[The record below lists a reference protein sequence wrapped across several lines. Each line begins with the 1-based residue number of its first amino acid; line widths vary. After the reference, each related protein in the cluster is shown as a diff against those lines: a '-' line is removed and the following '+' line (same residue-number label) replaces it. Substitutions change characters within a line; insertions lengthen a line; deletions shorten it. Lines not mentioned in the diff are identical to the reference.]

1 MYKSGQP
8 QLLSR
13 ASHCR
18 IIIVPR
24 SITIIYVSINLFKA
38 FVEYY
43 SGYRYSHC
51 RLGISAHKSSAT
63 QVDDGKFCAAVIA
76 ILCATIL
83 NRTPSNYEL
92 ILTPFAAFI
101 AAQQQPELYRAML
114 MNVFLFFP
122 LGLTLSN
129 ALPRKWHRWGR
140 IALTTFVGCILSVGI
155 EYTQYRYALGMVE
168 VDDVICNT
176 LGAFIGSTSLL
187 IAHAIEK
194 HKERAWHTNM
204 TLTATERQFL
214 HIAKAAVSG
223 GEVTAENVDW
233 PAVFTLANQQKLLPI
248 LFEAVRKT
256 PAAAEN
262 AALFAAVKQ
271 QVIAQVLHQ
280 TMRASEF
287 ADLYQ
292 KLRAAGLHPIV
303 VKGQLCSR
311 LYPQTDHRISADDD
325 LYIPDAEFMA
335 CHEQLL
341 ANGLT
346 TDTPADELPTADEVS
361 YTKDGSPL
369 YIELH
374 RHLFDSAEDA
384 HDELNHFFAD
394 LNPVE
399 IDGLLAMPPHEHLLY
414 LILHA
419 YKHFV
424 RSGIGLRQFCDIGL
438 WARAYHVEIDWQRL
452 HEQCESVHA
461 ATFAAA
467 AFCIAREY
475 LGIDFDLPTPWDASI
490 DAEPLLHD
498 TLCGGVYGSNDLTRL
513 HSSTVTLNA
522 VKASRTGEK
531 SSVLSTVFPKREY
544 LERRYPYLKKRPYLL
559 PVAWAQRIAHY
570 ASEKQSGADNS
581 ASGSIKLAKERIEL
595 MKRYG
600 IMD

>member
-1 MYKSGQP
+1 MFQSIYSKPLSNIILAIVIAIVAWGYLRTKV
-8 QLLSR
+8 QLR
-13 ASHCR
+13 RWTMA
-18 IIIVPR
+18 
-24 SITIIYVSINLFKA
+24 N
-38 FVEYY
+38 FV
-43 SGYRYSHC
+43 
-51 RLGISAHKSSAT
+51 L
-63 QVDDGKFCAAVIA
+63 FCAAVIA
-76 ILCATIL
+76 ILYATIL
-83 NRTPSNYEL
+83 NRTPGNYEL
-92 ILTPFAAFI
+92 ILAPFASLT
-101 AAQQQPELYRAML
+101 AARVQPELYRALL

-129 ALPRKWHRWGR
+129 ALPRKWHRWLR
-140 IALTTFVGCILSVGI
+140 IILTTLIGCILSAGI
-155 EYTQYRYALGMVE
+155 EYAQYRYALGMAE

-194 HKERAWHTNM
+194 SRERAWHTNM
-204 TLTATERQFL
+204 TLTTTETQFL
-214 HIAKAAVSG
+214 HIAKAAISG
-223 GEVTAENVDW
+223 GDLPAEKVDW
-233 PAVFTLANQQKLLPI
+233 PTIFTLANQQKLLPI
-248 LFEAVRKT
+248 LFEAARKT

-262 AALFAAVKQ
+262 ATLFAVTKQ
-271 QVIAQVLHQ
+271 QVIGQVLHQ

-287 ADLYQ
+287 ADLYR
-292 KLRAAGLHPIV
+292 KLRSAGLHPIV

-311 LYPQTDHRISADDD
+311 LYPLKDHRISADDD
-325 LYIPDAEFMA
+325 LYISDAEFMA

-341 ANGLT
+341 ANGLRIG
-346 TDTPADELPTADEVS
+346 TPADELATADEVS
-361 YTKDGSPL
+361 YTKEGSPL

-374 RHLFDSAEDA
+374 RRLFDSSEDA
-384 HDELNHFFAD
+384 HDELNHFFAS
-394 LNPVE
+394 LKPVE
-399 IDGLLAMPPHEHLLY
+399 TDGFLAMPPHEHLLY
-414 LILHA
+414 LLLHA

-438 WARAYHVEIDWQRL
+438 WALEYHDEIDWQRL
-452 HEQCESVHA
+452 HDQCASVHA

-467 AFCIAREY
+467 AFRIARDY
-475 LGIDFDLPTPWDASI
+475 LGIDFDLPMPWDASI
-490 DAEPLLHD
+490 DVEPLLHD

-522 VKASRTGEK
+522 VKANRTGEK

-581 ASGSIKLAKERIEL
+581 VSGSIKLGKERIEL

>member
-1 MYKSGQP
+1 MSLKIFN
-8 QLLSR
+8 
-13 ASHCR
+13 C
-18 IIIVPR
+18 
-24 SITIIYVSINLFKA
+24 IY
-38 FVEYY
+38 
-43 SGYRYSHC
+43 GM
-51 RLGISAHKSSAT
+51 RLQK
-63 QVDDGKFCAAVIA
+63 VA
-76 ILCATIL
+76 ILMLLLLLLWANLCQHIIKRWAAINVVIFGLSTATIL
-83 NRTPSNYEL
+83 YATILTRSVGVSEA
-92 ILTPFAAFI
+92 ILTPFASLT
-101 AAQQQPELYRAML
+101 AARIQPEIYREML

-129 ALPRKWHRWGR
+129 ALPRKWHRWLR
-140 IALTTFVGCILSVGI
+140 IILTTFVGCALSAGI
-155 EYTQYRYALGMVE
+155 EYAQYRYALGLAE
-168 VDDVICNT
+168 TDDVICNT
-176 LGAFIGSTSLL
+176 MGAFLGAASLL
-187 IAHAIEK
+187 AAHAIEK

-214 HIAKAAVSG
+214 HIAKAAISG
-223 GEVTAENVDW
+223 GALPAENVDW
-233 PAVFTLANQQKLLPI
+233 PAVFALAGQQKLLPI
-248 LFEAVRKT
+248 VFEAARKT

-280 TMRASEF
+280 TVRASEF
-287 ADLYQ
+287 ADLYR
-292 KLRAAGLHPIV
+292 KLRAAGLHPVV

-325 LYIPDAEFMA
+325 LLIPDGELMA

-341 ANGLT
+341 ANGLRT
-346 TDTPADELPTADEVS
+346 GTPADELASADEVS
-361 YTKDGSPL
+361 YTKNGSPL

-374 RHLFDSAEDA
+374 RHLFDSSEDA

-394 LNPVE
+394 LKPIE
-399 IDGLLAMPPHEHLLY
+399 IDGFLAMPPHEHLLY
-414 LILHA
+414 LLLHA

-438 WARAYHVEIDWQRL
+438 WARAYHSEIDRQRL

-475 LGIDFDLPTPWDASI
+475 LGIEFDLPAPWDGSI
-490 DAEPLLHD
+490 DVEPLLHD

-531 SSVLSTVFPKREY
+531 SSVLRTVFPKREY
-544 LERRYPYLKKRPYLL
+544 LEHRYSYLKKRPYLL
-559 PVAWAQRIAHY
+559 PVAWAQRLAHY
-570 ASEKQSGADNS
+570 ASEKRSGAGNS
-581 ASGSIKLAKERIEL
+581 ASGSIKLAKERIAL
-595 MKRYG
+595 MKMYNV
-600 IMD
+600 IE

>member
-1 MYKSGQP
+1 MNP
-8 QLLSR
+8 WTVCILLLSLLLLWPMLCQR
-13 ASHCR
+13 VGER
-18 IIIVPR
+18 RRV
-24 SITIIYVSINLFKA
+24 LFNTA
-38 FVEYY
+38 
-43 SGYRYSHC
+43 
-51 RLGISAHKSSAT
+51 LA
-63 QVDDGKFCAAVIA
+63 CAAVFI
-76 ILCATIL
+76 ILYATIL
-83 NRTPSNYEL
+83 NRTPGNYEL
-92 ILTPFAAFI
+92 ILAPFASLT
-101 AAQQQPELYRAML
+101 AARVQPELYREML

-129 ALPRKWHRWGR
+129 ALPRKWHRWLR
-140 IALTTFVGCILSVGI
+140 IILTTLVGCALSAGI
-155 EYTQYRYALGMVE
+155 EYAQYRCALGLAE
-168 VDDVICNT
+168 TDDVICNT

-194 HKERAWHTNM
+194 HRERVRHTNM
-204 TLTATERQFL
+204 TLTTTETQFL
-214 HIAKAAVSG
+214 HIARAAISG
-223 GEVTAENVDW
+223 SDLPIEKVDW
-233 PAVFTLANQQKLLPI
+233 PAIFTLANQQKLLPI
-248 LFEAVRKT
+248 LFEAARAT
-256 PAAAEN
+256 PAAGEN
-262 AALFAAVKQ
+262 AALFAVTKQ
-271 QVIAQVLHQ
+271 QVIGQVLNQ
-280 TMRASEF
+280 TVRSAEF
-287 ADLYQ
+287 AALYH

-311 LYPQTDHRISADDD
+311 LYPLKDHRISADDD
-325 LYIPDAEFMA
+325 LYISDAEFMA

-346 TDTPADELPTADEVS
+346 TDTPVDELATADEVS
-361 YTKDGSPL
+361 YTKNGSPL

-374 RHLFDSAEDA
+374 RHLFDSSEDT
-384 HDELNHFFAD
+384 HDELNHFFTD
-394 LNPVE
+394 INPVE
-399 IDGLLAMPPHEHLLY
+399 TDGFLAMPPHEHLLY
-414 LILHA
+414 LLLHA

-438 WARAYHVEIDWQRL
+438 WAREYHDEIDWQRL

-467 AFCIAREY
+467 AFHIAGDY
-475 LGIDFDLPTPWDASI
+475 LGIEFDLPAPWDGSI
-490 DAEPLLHD
+490 DVEPLLHD

-559 PVAWAQRIAHY
+559 PVAWVQRLAHY
-570 ASEKQSGADNS
+570 ASEKQSGTDNS
-581 ASGSIKLAKERIEL
+581 ASGSIKLGKERIEL

>member
-1 MYKSGQP
+1 M
-8 QLLSR
+8 LLSLLLLWPML
-13 ASHCR
+13 CQR
-18 IIIVPR
+18 IGERRRMLLNIALACVAAFIIL
-24 SITIIYVSINLFKA
+24 Y
-38 FVEYY
+38 
-43 SGYRYSHC
+43 
-51 RLGISAHKSSAT
+51 
-63 QVDDGKFCAAVIA
+63 
-76 ILCATIL
+76 ATIL
-83 NRTPSNYEL
+83 TRTPGNYEV
-92 ILTPFAAFI
+92 ILTPFASLT
-101 AAQQQPELYRAML
+101 AARIQPEIYREML

-129 ALPRKWHRWGR
+129 ALPRKWHRWLR
-140 IALTTFVGCILSVGI
+140 IILTTLVGCALSAGI
-155 EYTQYRYALGMVE
+155 EYAQYRCALGLAE
-168 VDDVICNT
+168 TDDVICNT
-176 LGAFIGSTSLL
+176 LGAFLGSTSLL

-194 HKERAWHTNM
+194 HRERAWHTNM

-214 HIAKAAVSG
+214 NIAKAGVSG
-223 GEVTAENVDW
+223 GALPAENVDW
-233 PAVFTLANQQKLLPI
+233 PAVFALAGQQKLLPI
-248 LFEAVRKT
+248 VFEAVCKS

-271 QVIAQVLHQ
+271 QVIGQVLHQ
-280 TMRASEF
+280 TVRASEF
-287 ADLYQ
+287 AALYQ
-292 KLRAAGLHPIV
+292 TLRAAGLHPVV

-325 LYIPDAEFMA
+325 ILIPDGEFFA

-361 YTKDGSPL
+361 YTKNGSPL

-399 IDGLLAMPPHEHLLY
+399 IDGFWAMPPHEHLLY
-414 LILHA
+414 LLLHA

-424 RSGIGLRQFCDIGL
+424 RSGIGARQFCDIGL
-438 WARAYHVEIDWQRL
+438 WARAYHAEIDWQRL
-452 HEQCESVHA
+452 HEQCESAHA

-490 DAEPLLHD
+490 DVEPLLHD

-531 SSVLSTVFPKREY
+531 SSVLRTVFPKREY
-544 LERRYPYLKKRPYLL
+544 LELRYPYLKKRPYLL
-559 PVAWAQRIAHY
+559 PVAWAQRLAHY
-570 ASEKQSGADNS
+570 AGEKKTGADSS
-581 ASGSIKLAKERIEL
+581 ASGSIKLARERIEL

>member
-1 MYKSGQP
+1 MSTIMMRHIYAIP
-8 QLLSR
+8 LHMVIFLMLALL
-13 ASHCR
+13 
-18 IIIVPR
+18 IVWAMLSLHQNQRKR
-24 SITIIYVSINLFKA
+24 SIINAVLCSITALTILY
-38 FVEYY
+38 
-43 SGYRYSHC
+43 
-51 RLGISAHKSSAT
+51 
-63 QVDDGKFCAAVIA
+63 
-76 ILCATIL
+76 ATIL
-83 NRTPSNYEL
+83 TRTPGNYEV
-92 ILTPFAAFI
+92 ILTPFATF
-101 AAQQQPELYRAML
+101 AAARIQPEIYREML

-129 ALPRKWHRWGR
+129 ALPRKWHRWLR
-140 IALTTFVGCILSVGI
+140 TILTTLVGCALSAGI
-155 EYTQYRYALGMVE
+155 EYAQYRYALGLAE
-168 VDDVICNT
+168 TDDVICNT

-223 GEVTAENVDW
+223 GELPAESVDW
-233 PAVFTLANQQKLLPI
+233 PAVFALAGQQKLLPI
-248 LFEAVRKT
+248 VFEAVRKT
-256 PAAAEN
+256 SAAEEN
-262 AALFAAVKQ
+262 AALFAVTKQ
-271 QVIAQVLHQ
+271 QVIGQVLNQ
-280 TMRASEF
+280 TVRSAEF
-287 ADLYQ
+287 ADLYH

-311 LYPQTDHRISADDD
+311 LYPLKDHRISADDD

-346 TDTPADELPTADEVS
+346 TDTPADELPTADEVP

-374 RHLFDSAEDA
+374 RRLFDSSEDA
-384 HDELNHFFAD
+384 HDELNRFFEHFPAA
-394 LNPVE
+394 E
-399 IDGLLAMPPHEHLLY
+399 IAGFLAMPPHEHLLY
-414 LILHA
+414 LLLHA

-438 WARAYHVEIDWQRL
+438 WAWEYHDEIDWQRL
-452 HEQCESVHA
+452 HDQCASVHA

-467 AFCIAREY
+467 AFRIARDY

-490 DAEPLLHD
+490 DVEPLLHD

-531 SSVLSTVFPKREY
+531 SSVLRTVFPKREH
-544 LERRYPYLKKRPYLL
+544 LERRYPYLKKCPYLL
-559 PVAWAQRIAHY
+559 PVAWAQRLAHY
-570 ASEKQSGADNS
+570 AGEKKTGADSS

-600 IMD
+600 VMD

>member
-1 MYKSGQP
+1 M
-8 QLLSR
+8 
-13 ASHCR
+13 A
-18 IIIVPR
+18 
-24 SITIIYVSINLFKA
+24 N
-38 FVEYY
+38 FV
-43 SGYRYSHC
+43 
-51 RLGISAHKSSAT
+51 L
-63 QVDDGKFCAAVIA
+63 FCAAVIA
-76 ILCATIL
+76 ILYATIL
-83 NRTPSNYEL
+83 TRTPEIPEV
-92 ILTPFAAFI
+92 ILTPLATFI
-101 AAQQQPELYRAML
+101 AARQQPELYRALL

-129 ALPRKWHRWGR
+129 ALPLKWHRWGR
-140 IALTTFVGCILSVGI
+140 IILTALVGCVLSAGI
-155 EYTQYRYALGMVE
+155 EYTQYRYALGLAE
-168 VDDVICNT
+168 TDDVICNT

-194 HKERAWHTNM
+194 YRERVWHTNM
-204 TLTATERQFL
+204 TLTTTETQFL
-214 HIAKAAVSG
+214 HIAKAAISG
-223 GEVTAENVDW
+223 GDLPAEKVDW
-233 PAVFTLANQQKLLPI
+233 PAIFTLANQQKLLPI
-248 LFEAVRKT
+248 LFEAVRKM
-256 PAAAEN
+256 PAAEEN
-262 AALFAAVKQ
+262 AALFSVTKQ
-271 QVIAQVLHQ
+271 QVIGQVLNQ
-280 TMRASEF
+280 TVRSAEF
-287 ADLYQ
+287 ADLYH
-292 KLRAAGLHPIV
+292 KLRTAGLHPIV

-311 LYPQTDHRISADDD
+311 LYPLKDHRISADDD
-325 LYIPDAEFMA
+325 LLIPDGEFFA

-346 TDTPADELPTADEVS
+346 TDTPADELATADEVS
-361 YTKDGSPL
+361 YTKEGSPL

-384 HDELNHFFAD
+384 HDELNHFFTD

-399 IDGLLAMPPHEHLLY
+399 TDGFLAMPPHEHLLY

-438 WARAYHVEIDWQRL
+438 WAREYHAEIDWRRL
-452 HEQCESVHA
+452 HDQCVSVHA

-467 AFCIAREY
+467 SFRIARDD
-475 LGIDFDLPTPWDASI
+475 LGIEFDLPMPWDASI
-490 DAEPLLHD
+490 DVEPLLHD

-531 SSVLSTVFPKREY
+531 SGILRTVFPKREY

-570 ASEKQSGADNS
+570 ASEKQAGTDNS
-581 ASGSIKLAKERIEL
+581 ASGSIKLGKERIEL

-600 IMD
+600 IIN

>member
-1 MYKSGQP
+1 M
-8 QLLSR
+8 LLSLLLLWPMLCQR
-13 ASHCR
+13 VGERRRVLLNTA
-18 IIIVPR
+18 
-24 SITIIYVSINLFKA
+24 LA
-38 FVEYY
+38 
-43 SGYRYSHC
+43 
-51 RLGISAHKSSAT
+51 
-63 QVDDGKFCAAVIA
+63 CAAAFI
-76 ILCATIL
+76 ILYATIL
-83 NRTPSNYEL
+83 TRTPGVPAV
-92 ILTPFAAFI
+92 IPTPFAALT
-101 AAQQQPELYRAML
+101 AARVQPELYREML
-114 MNVFLFFP
+114 LNVFLFFP

-129 ALPRKWHRWGR
+129 ALPRKWHRWLR
-140 IALTTFVGCILSVGI
+140 IILTTLVGCILSAGI
-155 EYTQYRYALGMVE
+155 EYAQYRYALGLAE
-168 VDDVICNT
+168 TDDVICNT
-176 LGAFIGSTSLL
+176 LGAFLGAASLL
-187 IAHAIEK
+187 AAHAIEK
-194 HKERAWHTNM
+194 HKERVWHTNM
-204 TLTATERQFL
+204 TLTTTETQFL
-214 HIAKAAVSG
+214 HIAKAAISG
-223 GEVTAENVDW
+223 GDLPAEKVDW
-233 PAVFTLANQQKLLPI
+233 PAIFTLANQQKLLPI
-248 LFEAVRKT
+248 LFEAVRKM
-256 PAAAEN
+256 PAAEEN
-262 AALFAAVKQ
+262 VALFAVTKQ

-292 KLRAAGLHPIV
+292 KLHAAGLRPIV

-311 LYPQTDHRISADDD
+311 LYPLKDHRISADDD
-325 LYIPDAEFMA
+325 LYIPDAEFMT
-335 CHEQLL
+335 CHKQLL

-346 TDTPADELPTADEVS
+346 TDTPADELSTADEVS
-361 YTKDGSPL
+361 YTKGGSPL

-374 RHLFDSAEDA
+374 RHLFDSSEDA

-399 IDGLLAMPPHEHLLY
+399 IDGFLAMPPHEHLLY

-438 WARAYHVEIDWQRL
+438 WAREYHTEINWQHL

-475 LGIDFDLPTPWDASI
+475 LGIDFDLPAPWNDAV

-522 VKASRTGEK
+522 VKAIRTGEK
-531 SSVLSTVFPKREY
+531 SSVLRTVFPKRAY

-559 PVAWAQRIAHY
+559 PVAWVQRIAHY
-570 ASEKQSGADNS
+570 AGEKKTGTDSS

>member
-1 MYKSGQP
+1 MMLHYIYSRSFIGVITFMALALAAWGALP
-8 QLLSR
+8 ARVGARRWRWGNLVLVLLMAAAILYATLFSR
-13 ASHCR
+13 AEGS
-18 IIIVPR
+18 
-24 SITIIYVSINLFKA
+24 T
-38 FVEYY
+38 
-43 SGYRYSHC
+43 G
-51 RLGISAHKSSAT
+51 
-63 QVDDGKFCAAVIA
+63 
-76 ILCATIL
+76 
-83 NRTPSNYEL
+83 L
-92 ILTPFAAFI
+92 ILTPFASLT
-101 AAQQQPELYRAML
+101 AARVQPELYREML

-140 IALTTFVGCILSVGI
+140 IILTTLIGCALSAGI
-155 EYTQYRYALGMVE
+155 EYTQYRYALGMAE

-176 LGAFIGSTSLL
+176 LGAFLGAASLL
-187 IAHAIEK
+187 TAHAIEK

-223 GEVTAENVDW
+223 GEIPAESVDW
-233 PAVFTLANQQKLLPI
+233 PAIFTLANQQKLLPI
-248 LFEAVRKT
+248 LFEAARKT

-280 TMRASEF
+280 TVRASAF
-287 ADLYQ
+287 ASLYQ
-292 KLRAAGLHPIV
+292 TLRAAGLHPVV

-311 LYPQTDHRISADDD
+311 LYPLRDHRISADDD

-346 TDTPADELPTADEVS
+346 TDTPADELPTADEVP

-374 RHLFDSAEDA
+374 RRLFDSSEDA
-384 HDELNHFFAD
+384 HDELNRFFEHFPAA
-394 LNPVE
+394 E
-399 IDGLLAMPPHEHLLY
+399 IDGFLAMPPHEHLLY
-414 LILHA
+414 LLLHA

-438 WARAYHVEIDWQRL
+438 WVRAYHGEIDWQRL

-467 AFCIAREY
+467 AFRIARDY
-475 LGIDFDLPTPWDASI
+475 LGIEFDLPTPWSDAV
-490 DAEPLLHD
+490 DVEPLLHD
-498 TLCGGVYGSNDLTRL
+498 SLCGGVYGSNDLTRL

-531 SSVLSTVFPKREY
+531 SSVLRTVFPKREY

-570 ASEKQSGADNS
+570 ASEKQSGADSS
-581 ASGSIKLAKERIEL
+581 ASSSIKLAKERIEL
-595 MKRYG
+595 MKRYD

>member
-1 MYKSGQP
+1 MQLEIVILLVLLLLVGWAFLWEGSKKSSCTTVNLV
-8 QLLSR
+8 LLL
-13 ASHCR
+13 
-18 IIIVPR
+18 ITLVFIYY
-24 SITIIYVSINLFKA
+24 ITILTRS
-38 FVEYY
+38 
-43 SGYRYSHC
+43 SGIHE
-51 RLGISAHKSSAT
+51 
-63 QVDDGKFCAAVIA
+63 VV
-76 ILCATIL
+76 
-83 NRTPSNYEL
+83 
-92 ILTPFAAFI
+92 LTPFATFT
-101 AAQQQPELYRAML
+101 AAHQQPELYREML

-122 LGLTLSN
+122 LGLTFSN

-140 IALTTFVGCILSVGI
+140 IALTTLVGYALSAGI
-155 EYTQYRYALGMVE
+155 EYAQYRYALGMAE

-187 IAHAIEK
+187 IAHTIEK
-194 HKERAWHTNM
+194 SRERVRHTNM
-204 TLTATERQFL
+204 TLTTTETQFL
-214 HIAKAAVSG
+214 HIAKAAISG
-223 GEVTAENVDW
+223 GDLPAEKVDW
-233 PAVFTLANQQKLLPI
+233 PAIFTLANQQKLLPI

-256 PAAAEN
+256 PAAEEN
-262 AALFAAVKQ
+262 AALFAVTKQ
-271 QVIAQVLHQ
+271 QVIRQVLNQ
-280 TMRASEF
+280 TVRSAEF
-287 ADLYQ
+287 ADLYR
-292 KLRAAGLHPIV
+292 KLCAAGLYPIV

-311 LYPQTDHRISADDD
+311 LYPLKDHRISADDD
-325 LYIPDAEFMA
+325 LYISDAEFMA
-335 CHEQLL
+335 CHKQLL

-346 TDTPADELPTADEVS
+346 TDTPADDLPTADEVS

-374 RHLFDSAEDA
+374 RHLFDSAEDV

-399 IDGLLAMPPHEHLLY
+399 IDGFLAMPPHEHLLY
-414 LILHA
+414 LLLHA

-438 WARAYHVEIDWQRL
+438 WARAYHAEIDWQRL

-467 AFCIAREY
+467 AFHIAGDY
-475 LGIDFDLPTPWDASI
+475 LGIEFDLPAPWSDAV
-490 DAEPLLHD
+490 DVEPLLHD

-522 VKASRTGEK
+522 VKASRNGEK
-531 SSVLSTVFPKREY
+531 SSVLRTVFPKREY
-544 LERRYPYLKKRPYLL
+544 LERNYPYLKKRPYLL

-570 ASEKQSGADNS
+570 AGEKKTGADSS

-600 IMD
+600 IME

>member
-1 MYKSGQP
+1 MMRHIYALP
-8 QLLSR
+8 LHMVIILMLALLIVWAMLSLHKNQKKR
-13 ASHCR
+13 T
-18 IIIVPR
+18 IINLVLC
-24 SITIIYVSINLFKA
+24 SITAL
-38 FVEYY
+38 
-43 SGYRYSHC
+43 
-51 RLGISAHKSSAT
+51 T
-63 QVDDGKFCAAVIA
+63 
-76 ILCATIL
+76 ILYATIL
-83 NRTPSNYEL
+83 TRTPGDYKP
-92 ILTPFAAFI
+92 ILTPFATFT
-101 AAQQQPELYRAML
+101 AAQQQPELYREML

-129 ALPRKWHRWGR
+129 ALPQKWHRWGR
-140 IALTTFVGCILSVGI
+140 IILTTLIGCILSAGI
-155 EYTQYRYALGMVE
+155 EYAQYRCALGLAE
-168 VDDVICNT
+168 TDDVICNT

-194 HKERAWHTNM
+194 SRERVRHTNM
-204 TLTATERQFL
+204 TLTTTETQFL
-214 HIAKAAVSG
+214 HIAKAAISG
-223 GEVTAENVDW
+223 GDLPAEKVDW
-233 PAVFTLANQQKLLPI
+233 PAVFALAGQQKLLPI
-248 LFEAVRKT
+248 LFEAARAT
-256 PAAAEN
+256 PAAGEN
-262 AALFAAVKQ
+262 AVLFAVTKQ
-271 QVIAQVLHQ
+271 QVIGQVLNQ
-280 TMRASEF
+280 TVRSAEF
-287 ADLYQ
+287 ADLYR
-292 KLRAAGLHPIV
+292 KLRSAGLHPIV

-325 LYIPDAEFMA
+325 LLIPDGEFMA

-341 ANGLT
+341 TNGLT
-346 TDTPADELPTADEVS
+346 TDTPADELASADEVS
-361 YTKDGSPL
+361 YTKKGSLL

-374 RHLFDSAEDA
+374 RHLFDSSEDA
-384 HDELNHFFAD
+384 HDDLNHFFTD
-394 LNPVE
+394 INPVE
-399 IDGLLAMPPHEHLLY
+399 TDGFLAMPPHEHLLY

-467 AFCIAREY
+467 AFCIAGDY
-475 LGIDFDLPTPWDASI
+475 LGIEFDLPAPWDGSI
-490 DAEPLLHD
+490 DVEPLLHD

-559 PVAWAQRIAHY
+559 PVAWMQRIAHY
-570 ASEKQSGADNS
+570 ASEKQSGTDNS
-581 ASGSIKLAKERIEL
+581 ASGSIKLGKERIEL

>member
-1 MYKSGQP
+1 M
-8 QLLSR
+8 LLSLLLLWPMLCQR
-13 ASHCR
+13 VGERRRMLLNTA
-18 IIIVPR
+18 
-24 SITIIYVSINLFKA
+24 LA
-38 FVEYY
+38 
-43 SGYRYSHC
+43 
-51 RLGISAHKSSAT
+51 
-63 QVDDGKFCAAVIA
+63 CAAAFI
-76 ILCATIL
+76 ILYATIL
-83 NRTPSNYEL
+83 TRSAGVPEV
-92 ILTPFAAFI
+92 ILTPFATFT
-101 AAQQQPELYRAML
+101 AARQQPELYREML
-114 MNVFLFFP
+114 MNIFLFFP

-129 ALPRKWHRWGR
+129 ALPRKWHRWLR
-140 IALTTFVGCILSVGI
+140 IILTTLIGCILSAGI
-155 EYTQYRYALGMVE
+155 EYAQYRYALGMAE

-194 HKERAWHTNM
+194 SRERAWHTNM
-204 TLTATERQFL
+204 TLTTTETQFL
-214 HIAKAAVSG
+214 HIAKAAISG
-223 GEVTAENVDW
+223 GDLPAEKVDW
-233 PAVFTLANQQKLLPI
+233 PTIFTLANQQKLLPI
-248 LFEAVRKT
+248 LFEAARKT

-262 AALFAAVKQ
+262 ATLFAVTKQ
-271 QVIAQVLHQ
+271 QVIGQVLHQ

-287 ADLYQ
+287 ADLYR
-292 KLRAAGLHPIV
+292 KLRSAGLHPIV

-311 LYPQTDHRISADDD
+311 LYPLKDHRISADDD

-346 TDTPADELPTADEVS
+346 TDTPADELASADEVS
-361 YTKDGSPL
+361 YTKEGSPL

-394 LNPVE
+394 LKPVE
-399 IDGLLAMPPHEHLLY
+399 IDGFLAMPPHEHLLY

-438 WARAYHVEIDWQRL
+438 WAWEYHDEIDWQHL
-452 HEQCESVHA
+452 YDQCASVHA

-467 AFCIAREY
+467 AFRIARDY
-475 LGIDFDLPTPWDASI
+475 LGIDFDLPMPWDASI
-490 DAEPLLHD
+490 DVEPLLHD

-531 SSVLSTVFPKREY
+531 SSVLRTVFPKREY

-581 ASGSIKLAKERIEL
+581 ASGSIKLGKERIKL

>member
-1 MYKSGQP
+1 M
-8 QLLSR
+8 
-13 ASHCR
+13 A
-18 IIIVPR
+18 
-24 SITIIYVSINLFKA
+24 N
-38 FVEYY
+38 FV
-43 SGYRYSHC
+43 
-51 RLGISAHKSSAT
+51 L
-63 QVDDGKFCAAVIA
+63 FCAAVIA
-76 ILCATIL
+76 ILYATIL
-83 NRTPSNYEL
+83 NRTPGNYEL
-92 ILTPFAAFI
+92 ILAPFAALT
-101 AAQQQPELYRAML
+101 AARVQPELYREML

-129 ALPRKWHRWGR
+129 ALPQKWHRWGR
-140 IALTTFVGCILSVGI
+140 IILTTFVGCILSAGI
-155 EYTQYRYALGMVE
+155 EYTQYRYALGMAE

-176 LGAFIGSTSLL
+176 LGAFLGATSLL
-187 IAHAIEK
+187 AAHAIEK

-204 TLTATERQFL
+204 TLTTTETQFL
-214 HIAKAAVSG
+214 HIAKAAISG
-223 GEVTAENVDW
+223 GDLPAEKVDW
-233 PAVFTLANQQKLLPI
+233 PAIFTLANQQKLLPI
-248 LFEAVRKT
+248 LFEAARAT
-256 PAAAEN
+256 PAAGEN
-262 AALFAAVKQ
+262 AALFAVTKQ
-271 QVIAQVLHQ
+271 QVIGQVLNQ
-280 TMRASEF
+280 TVRSAEF
-287 ADLYQ
+287 ADLYH

-311 LYPQTDHRISADDD
+311 LYPLKDHRISADDD
-325 LYIPDAEFMA
+325 LYIPDAEFMT

-341 ANGLT
+341 VNGLT
-346 TDTPADELPTADEVS
+346 TDTSADELPTADEVS

-394 LNPVE
+394 LKPVE
-399 IDGLLAMPPHEHLLY
+399 IDGFLAMPPHEHLLY
-414 LILHA
+414 LLLHA

-467 AFCIAREY
+467 AFRIARDY
-475 LGIDFDLPTPWDASI
+475 LGIDFDLPMPWDASI
-490 DAEPLLHD
+490 DVEPLLHD

-531 SSVLSTVFPKREY
+531 SSVLRTVFPNREY

-559 PVAWAQRIAHY
+559 PVAWAQRLAHY
-570 ASEKQSGADNS
+570 ASEKQSGTGNS
-581 ASGSIKLAKERIEL
+581 ASGSIKLGKERIEL

-600 IMD
+600 IMN

>member
-1 MYKSGQP
+1 MMRHIYALP
-8 QLLSR
+8 LHMVIILMLELL
-13 ASHCR
+13 
-18 IIIVPR
+18 IVWAMLSLHQNQRKR
-24 SITIIYVSINLFKA
+24 SIINAVLCSITALTILY
-38 FVEYY
+38 
-43 SGYRYSHC
+43 
-51 RLGISAHKSSAT
+51 
-63 QVDDGKFCAAVIA
+63 
-76 ILCATIL
+76 ATIL
-83 NRTPSNYEL
+83 TRTPGDYKP
-92 ILTPFAAFI
+92 ILTPFATFT
-101 AAQQQPELYRAML
+101 AALQQPELYREML

-129 ALPRKWHRWGR
+129 ALPRKWHRWLR
-140 IALTTFVGCILSVGI
+140 IILTTLVGCALSAGI
-155 EYTQYRYALGMVE
+155 EYAQYRYVLGMAE

-187 IAHAIEK
+187 IAPAIEK
-194 HKERAWHTNM
+194 YRERVWHTNM
-204 TLTATERQFL
+204 TLTTTETQFL
-214 HIAKAAVSG
+214 HIAKAAISG
-223 GEVTAENVDW
+223 GDLPAEKVDW
-233 PAVFTLANQQKLLPI
+233 SAIFTLANQQKLLPI
-248 LFEAVRKT
+248 LFEAVRKM
-256 PAAAEN
+256 PAAEEN
-262 AALFAAVKQ
+262 AVLFAVTKQ
-271 QVIAQVLHQ
+271 QVIGQVLNQ
-280 TMRASEF
+280 TVRSAEF
-287 ADLYQ
+287 ADLYR

-311 LYPQTDHRISADDD
+311 LYPLKDHRISADDD

-374 RHLFDSAEDA
+374 RRLFDSSEDA

-399 IDGLLAMPPHEHLLY
+399 IDGFLAMPPHEHLLY

-438 WARAYHVEIDWQRL
+438 WAREYHTEIDWQRL
-452 HEQCESVHA
+452 HDQCASVHA

-467 AFCIAREY
+467 AFRIAKDY
-475 LGIDFDLPTPWDASI
+475 LGIAFDLSTPWDASI
-490 DAEPLLHD
+490 DVEPLLHD

-544 LERRYPYLKKRPYLL
+544 LERNYPYLKKRPYLL

-570 ASEKQSGADNS
+570 ASEKQSGADSS

-595 MKRYG
+595 MKRYD

>member
-1 MYKSGQP
+1 MFQSIYSKPLSNIILAIVIAIVAWGYLRTKV
-8 QLLSR
+8 QLR
-13 ASHCR
+13 RWTMA
-18 IIIVPR
+18 
-24 SITIIYVSINLFKA
+24 N
-38 FVEYY
+38 FV
-43 SGYRYSHC
+43 
-51 RLGISAHKSSAT
+51 L
-63 QVDDGKFCAAVIA
+63 FCAAVIA

-83 NRTPSNYEL
+83 NRTPGNYEL
-92 ILTPFAAFI
+92 ILTPFAALS
-101 AAQQQPELYRAML
+101 AARQQPELYRAML

-129 ALPRKWHRWGR
+129 ALPQKWHRWGR
-140 IALTTFVGCILSVGI
+140 IILTTLVGCALSAGI
-155 EYTQYRYALGMVE
+155 EYAQYRYALGMAE

-194 HKERAWHTNM
+194 SRERAWHTNM
-204 TLTATERQFL
+204 TLTTTETQFL
-214 HIAKAAVSG
+214 HIAKAAISG
-223 GEVTAENVDW
+223 GDLPAEKVDW
-233 PAVFTLANQQKLLPI
+233 PAIFTLANQQKLLPI
-248 LFEAVRKT
+248 LFEAARKT
-256 PAAAEN
+256 PAAEEN
-262 AALFAAVKQ
+262 AALFAVTKQ
-271 QVIAQVLHQ
+271 QVIGQVLNQ
-280 TMRASEF
+280 TVRSAEF
-287 ADLYQ
+287 SDLYH
-292 KLRAAGLHPIV
+292 KLRSAGLHPIV

-311 LYPQTDHRISADDD
+311 LYPLKDHRISADDD

-335 CHEQLL
+335 CHKQLL

-346 TDTPADELPTADEVS
+346 TDTPPDELASADEVS
-361 YTKDGSPL
+361 YTKNGSPL

-384 HDELNHFFAD
+384 HDELNHFFVG

-399 IDGLLAMPPHEHLLY
+399 TDGFLAMPPHEHLLY
-414 LILHA
+414 LLLHA

-438 WARAYHVEIDWQRL
+438 WALEYHDEIDWQRL
-452 HEQCESVHA
+452 HDQCASVHA

-467 AFCIAREY
+467 AFRIARDY
-475 LGIDFDLPTPWDASI
+475 LGIDFDLPMPWDASI
-490 DAEPLLHD
+490 DVEPLLHD

-531 SSVLSTVFPKREY
+531 SSVLRTVFPKREY

-559 PVAWAQRIAHY
+559 PVAWVQRIAHY
-570 ASEKQSGADNS
+570 ASEKQAGTDNS
-581 ASGSIKLAKERIEL
+581 ASGSIKLGKERIEL